1 MSNKF
6 YTEELY
12 IVHDEF
18 LRNGEKLD
26 VDDFY
31 IDYFIRT
38 AKGSEND
45 AVIVSK
51 DDYQKLPS
59 NRQYL
64 ISIIQT
70 ASGPYFQNSITIYT
84 CIKDLRPPNTV
95 CTYANICY
103 SKNLPRQV
111 KARL

>member
-51 DDYQKLPS
+51 DDYRKLPS

-70 ASGPYFQNSITIYT
+70 ASGPYFQNSVTSYT